1 MDMMDLRRGLLMW
14 TVTLTRADGRQIMR
28 ETRGAFPATEPEP
41 TEEEPTEE

>member
-28 ETRGAFPATEPEP
+28 ETRGAFPVTEL
-41 TEEEPTEE
+41 EEPTEE